1 MSEPI
6 TPGEDGGSASMAE
19 RTTAVTAIELLLDLV
34 FVAAIGQLASTL
46 HDDVSW
52 RGGVETVVLW
62 VPLYL
67 LWAHTTFSATG
78 TITENKSARRPIL
91 CVLFFG
97 IFMAA
102 GIPVAFEDGSGCLA
116 FVAPYLIAQ
125 LGQVALTWSI
135 HGRAEMNVR
144 SRNVMVWHS
153 VSAIGWI
160 IGVFVE
166 PGIRLW
172 VWLEAVIVEVMG
184 MLLRHPLGHNNDIDT
199 TEWQFD
205 TAHMLERIRLFLILA
220 LGEQIVSIVTGL
232 HQAGFHLLN
241 LAAAVASIV
250 TFFALWWL
258 YIWDIEVILETDPQE
273 HDNPAESGATS
284 ITVQLVLALGLI
296 PLAVSDEIVIDEPTH
311 SGSLILAALACGGA
325 ILYLAAQAWQAHK
338 VTGHASWRRLG
349 AILALIAVGT
359 VTSLI
364 PAIVT
369 NALVAAILVVTA
381 VMSRRHH
388 IKHFNQDPTQHDRII
403 EK

>member
-116 FVAPYLIAQ
+116 VVAPYLIAQ

-172 VWLEAVIVEVMG
+172 VWLGAVIVEVMG

-325 ILYLAAQAWQAHK
+325 IHYLLPRP
-338 VTGHASWRRLG
+338 GRL
-349 AILALIAVGT
+349 IR
-359 VTSLI
+359 S
-364 PAIVT
+364 PAMPPGDV
-369 NALVAAILVVTA
+369 
-381 VMSRRHH
+381 
-388 IKHFNQDPTQHDRII
+388 
-403 EK
+403 

>member
-135 HGRAEMNVR
+135 HGRPR
-144 SRNVMVWHS
+144 
-153 VSAIGWI
+153 
-160 IGVFVE
+160 
-166 PGIRLW
+166 
-172 VWLEAVIVEVMG
+172 
-184 MLLRHPLGHNNDIDT
+184 LLRLMVCGVISG
-199 TEWQFD
+199 QFRLVHGRNSSGGRNISLSSRGRQCRRQNQC
-205 TAHMLERIRLFLILA
+205 ASNER
-220 LGEQIVSIVTGL
+220 G
-232 HQAGFHLLN
+232 
-241 LAAAVASIV
+241 
-250 TFFALWWL
+250 
-258 YIWDIEVILETDPQE
+258 YEV
-273 HDNPAESGATS
+273 
-284 ITVQLVLALGLI
+284 
-296 PLAVSDEIVIDEPTH
+296 
-311 SGSLILAALACGGA
+311 
-325 ILYLAAQAWQAHK
+325 
-338 VTGHASWRRLG
+338 
-349 AILALIAVGT
+349 
-359 VTSLI
+359 
-364 PAIVT
+364 
-369 NALVAAILVVTA
+369 
-381 VMSRRHH
+381 
-388 IKHFNQDPTQHDRII
+388 
-403 EK
+403 

>member
-1 MSEPI
+1 M
-6 TPGEDGGSASMAE
+6 
-19 RTTAVTAIELLLDLV
+19 
-34 FVAAIGQLASTL
+34 
-46 HDDVSW
+46 
-52 RGGVETVVLW
+52 
-62 VPLYL
+62 
-67 LWAHTTFSATG
+67 
-78 TITENKSARRPIL
+78 
-91 CVLFFG
+91 
-97 IFMAA
+97 
-102 GIPVAFEDGSGCLA
+102 
-116 FVAPYLIAQ
+116 
-125 LGQVALTWSI
+125 
-135 HGRAEMNVR
+135 
-144 SRNVMVWHS
+144 
-153 VSAIGWI
+153 
-160 IGVFVE
+160 
-166 PGIRLW
+166 
-172 VWLEAVIVEVMG
+172 
-184 MLLRHPLGHNNDIDT
+184 
-199 TEWQFD
+199 
-205 TAHMLERIRLFLILA
+205 A
-220 LGEQIVSIVTGL
+220 LGEQIVSLVAGL

-311 SGSLILAALACGGA
+311 SGSLTLAALACGGA

-338 VTGHASWRRLG
+338 VTGHAPWRRLG